1 MNPHST
7 IIVSDMNIKNN
18 VATLIAYVHS
28 YNSPVIKMIYHVT
41 NNISTEAKL
50 FAIRYEINQAV

>member
-7 IIVSDMNIKNN
+7 IIVSDVNIKNN
-18 VATLIAYVHS
+18 VATLIAHVHS

-50 FAIRYEINQAV
+50 FAIRYEVNQAV